1 MIKQRIARSGQGR
14 RGGYRS
20 IILFKLGDKAFFAHG
35 FAKSEQENISVQETI
50 FFKALAEESQS
61 LNDGQIESLKQKKQ
75 LTEIES

>member
-1 MIKQRIARSGQGR
+1 MDIGA
-14 RGGYRS
+14 
-20 IILFKLGDKAFFAHG
+20 LFYSNLGIRLFLRMASQSQSK
-35 FAKSEQENISVQETI
+35 N